1 MTAVKYLWCALGGM
15 LLFTSVCF
23 VMVAQNCT
31 SETRFAYS
39 RSFAI
44 PVDKTEAM
52 SAGDPTLGDDP
63 IPTILLPHLKHEMPY
78 YALFGAVFGI
88 CVGVATKHGHRLTA
102 LRQSL
107 RQARAGGP
115 AQPLD

>member
-1 MTAVKYLWCALGGM
+1 MKYLWCALGGM

-39 RSFAI
+39 RSFAT
-44 PVDKTEAM
+44 PVDKTEAIGD
-52 SAGDPTLGDDP
+52 GDPTLGDDP

-88 CVGVATKHGHRLTA
+88 CVGVATKHGHKLRA

-107 RQARAGGP
+107 QQARPGGTEH
-115 AQPLD
+115 LG